1 MTYLEKLN
9 ENLQYIVNR
18 HFDAIERNCSDKVK
32 DFIKQQYNDQK
43 PYIKFIKYQPVEKR
57 TSDFEYLLYEAPYV
71 NVELKNDIE
80 SLLYEYGLTITPD
93 YFVSFPCAGV
103 DCAGFMVK
111 IPEGW
116 TNNYKDKEYQEPE
129 PKEES
134 PLYWHDWHCSDEN
147 MDKRYKHFNI
157 ISEQFIKYF
166 NNNINN

>member
-1 MTYLEKLN
+1 MTNLEKLN

-18 HFDAIERNCSDKVK
+18 HLDAIERNCSDKVK
-32 DFIKQQYNDQK
+32 DFIKQQYNIQK

-80 SLLYEYGLTITPD
+80 SLLYDYGLTITPD
-93 YFVSFPCAGV
+93 YFVSFPSAGV

-116 TNNYKDKEYQEPE
+116 TEKYKDNEYVISESKKE
-129 PKEES
+129 S
-134 PLYWHDWHCSDEN
+134 VLYWHDWHCSDEN
-147 MDKRYKHFNI
+147 MDKRYKHANI
-157 ISEQFIKYF
+157 IFEQYLKYF
-166 NNNINN
+166 NYKNDN